1 MVLVEA
7 IIMADKLSKDT
18 TLGEAVSK
26 YPETAAIMLKYGL
39 HCIGCHVATWET
51 IEQGAKGH
59 GLTDAQIKDM
69 LAGMNSAISE
79 REKALKPEKAPN
91 KKGSKSA

>member
-1 MVLVEA
+1 MDLMEG
-7 IIMADKLSKDT
+7 IIMADKLTKDT

-51 IEQGAKGH
+51 IEQGASGH
-59 GLTDAQIKDM
+59 GLTGAQINGM
-69 LAGMNSAISE
+69 LADMNAAIAKRDE
-79 REKALKPEKAPN
+79 ALKPEKAQ
-91 KKGSKSA
+91 KKSKSA

>member
-1 MVLVEA
+1 
-7 IIMADKLSKDT
+7 MADKLTKDT

-51 IEQGAKGH
+51 IEQGASGH
-59 GLTDAQIKDM
+59 GLTGAQIKDM
-69 LAGMNSAISE
+69 LADMNAAIAKRDE
-79 REKALKPEKAPN
+79 ALNPEKAQ
-91 KKGSKSA
+91 KKKSKSA